1 MTKEVQTC
9 QPHHTLA
16 EPARLMW
23 ECDCGVVPVVD
34 DARRVVG
41 MVTDRDICM
50 ATYTQ
55 GKPPSAIPV
64 QSVMAKNVVSCRVD
78 EDLASAEQK
87 MQKAQV
93 RRLPVVDQ
101 DGVLVGILS
110 LNDIA
115 RSAVD
120 GPARARLSSNEVA
133 ATLAAISTPRD
144 GRRAPAAASA
154 STAGTG
160 RAARIHASGA
170 AEGQA

>member
-1 MTKEVQTC
+1 VHEDAKVARRTALVTARSFSPPHPTGGVAMRVQELMTKEVQTC

-101 DGVLVGILS
+101 DGV
-110 LNDIA
+110 
-115 RSAVD
+115 
-120 GPARARLSSNEVA
+120 
-133 ATLAAISTPRD
+133 
-144 GRRAPAAASA
+144 
-154 STAGTG
+154 
-160 RAARIHASGA
+160 
-170 AEGQA
+170 